1 MINEVRFCSR
11 YVKSNNFVLQVEKK
25 GVIYFEDV
33 CKLIL
38 RKFREDDESEFIKI
52 MFKVGLILRHNLRQT
67 INNANRFH
75 IIYILFFC
83 FMKIS
88 CFCFVQCFILLV
100 CRQFI
105 LCLVAPLTQVPN
117 FHYWGSLTLTTSYV
131 SRQKWRAA
139 RFLAILYSSSV

>member
-1 MINEVRFCSR
+1 MWK
-11 YVKSNNFVLQVEKK
+11 VKTALQVEKK

-52 MFKVGLILRHNLRQT
+52 MFKVGLILHHNLRHT
-67 INNANRFH
+67 INNTGRFH
-75 IIYILFFC
+75 IIYILLFFP
-83 FMKIS
+83 
-88 CFCFVQCFILLV
+88 FCFVQCFILLV

-117 FHYWGSLTLTTSYV
+117 FHYWGSLPLTTSYV
-131 SRQKWRAA
+131 SKQKLLAA
-139 RFLAILYSSSV
+139 RFFKPYYTPSSV

>member
-1 MINEVRFCSR
+1 MFSLC
-11 YVKSNNFVLQVEKK
+11 KKNNNSVLQVEKK

-88 CFCFVQCFILLV
+88 CFALFSVSFCLFVD
-100 CRQFI
+100 
-105 LCLVAPLTQVPN
+105 
-117 FHYWGSLTLTTSYV
+117 SLFC
-131 SRQKWRAA
+131 A
-139 RFLAILYSSSV
+139 